1 MALLETWRNLAYGDG
16 LDDKKR
22 EELWSGY
29 FQIEKGI
36 YEQILSQPEQVI
48 TGTVKELAEKYNT
61 EILIMTGFLDGIN
74 ESLKGYENP
83 IDTMEEDTEVKIE
96 IDPEKLYYNM
106 VEAKATWLYELP
118 QWDAILTPEKRKEL
132 YKSQKASVLFAR
144 QRRSSQMIR
153 VHVEAARSTKN
164 AAVRTL
170 KQSEMCACPDSS
182 GQVF

>member
-16 LDDKKR
+16 LDDKKK
-22 EELWSGY
+22 EELWAGY

-36 YEQILSQPEQVI
+36 YEQILSAPTEVI

-61 EILIMTGFLDGIN
+61 ELLIMTGFLDGIN

-106 VEAKATWLYELP
+106 VEAKANWLYELP
-118 QWDAILTPEKRKEL
+118 QWDSICLRRSARSCIRHRRLQAPSARK
-132 YKSQKASVLFAR
+132 
-144 QRRSSQMIR
+144 RRSSQMI
-153 VHVEAARSTKN
+153 HVPAEAARSIRS
-164 AAVRTL
+164 AAVRTR
-170 KQSEMCACPDSS
+170 K
-182 GQVF
+182 

>member
-16 LDDKKR
+16 LDDKKK
-22 EELWSGY
+22 EELWAGY

-36 YEQILSQPEQVI
+36 YEQILSNPTEVI
-48 TGTVKELAEKYNT
+48 TGTVKDLAEKYNT

-106 VEAKATWLYELP
+106 VEAKANWLLSL
-118 QWDAILTPEKRKEL
+118 IH
-132 YKSQKASVLFAR
+132 
-144 QRRSSQMIR
+144 I
-153 VHVEAARSTKN
+153 
-164 AAVRTL
+164 
-170 KQSEMCACPDSS
+170 
-182 GQVF
+182 

>member
-74 ESLKGYENP
+74 ESLRDMRTRSILWK
-83 IDTMEEDTEVKIE
+83 KI
-96 IDPEKLYYNM
+96 PKLRSRSILRSCTT
-106 VEAKATWLYELP
+106 TW
-118 QWDAILTPEKRKEL
+118 
-132 YKSQKASVLFAR
+132 
-144 QRRSSQMIR
+144 
-153 VHVEAARSTKN
+153 
-164 AAVRTL
+164 
-170 KQSEMCACPDSS
+170 
-182 GQVF
+182 